1 MNEDFDLECNVELV
15 ATKNPKMLSNQNM
28 LASDALEV
36 IENYKIQLLLVVDE
50 DNKLVGALHIHDLI
64 EAGIK

>member
-1 MNEDFDLECNVELV
+1 MQKNTRNTNN
-15 ATKNPKMLSNQNM
+15 ARTKNTKMLTNQNM
-28 LASDALEV
+28 LASDALEI

-50 DNKLVGALHIHDLI
+50 EDKLIGALHIHYLI